1 MEFSIFE
8 ERIEELKKTL
18 NYSEKLAQ
26 SLAMN
31 TSNHRKFSSQIGIEF
46 KELKEVYEAQEL
58 KILIDYY
65 TICEQLIKEFIFSTL
80 EIDRNSSGRNLHISK
95 YIKSKFKRD
104 TYSPKV
110 LIDNITDNINEILE
124 LDGKKYSFL
133 KYSLDS
139 EIKNRHDALIRAR
152 HTYAHKGN
160 KPNFDILQ
168 YIQGNVMFLEFLLK
182 EIKLL
187 KCHLFDRIELQE
199 RFENILNE
207 YNKLCK
213 ANINVKTYQSSLS
226 KLKKECIE
234 FLKIYNS
241 LDGLMNSYS
250 DIYKCLSEISKID
263 LRRKK
268 IYNQNKLLKIDFR

>member
-1 MEFSIFE
+1 MEFPIFE
-8 ERIEELKKTL
+8 DRIEELKKTL

-31 TSNHRKFSSQIGIEF
+31 TPNHRTFSNQIGIEF

-80 EIDRNSSGRNLHISK
+80 EIDINSSGRNLHINK
-95 YIKSKFKRD
+95 YIKSKFNRA
-104 TYSPKV
+104 TYSPNV
-110 LIDNITDNINEILE
+110 LIKDITNNINQILE

-152 HTYAHKGN
+152 HTYAHKGD

-168 YIQGNVMFLEFLLK
+168 YVQGNVMFLEFLLN

-187 KCHLFDRIELQE
+187 KFQLFDRIGLQE
-199 RFENILNE
+199 HFDKILIE

-213 ANINVKTYQSSLS
+213 MNINVKTFQSSLS
-226 KLKKECIE
+226 KLKKECID

-250 DIYKCLSEISKID
+250 NIYKCLSEISKID
-263 LRRKK
+263 LRRRK
-268 IYNQNKLLKIDFR
+268 IDNQTKLLKIDFR